1 MKNNTVYLTD
11 IKEAIEKIEK
21 YTFNVDF
28 EHFKDDDMQQ
38 DAVIRQF
45 MVIGEATNR
54 LSSDFYDEHPDFPA
68 REAVGM
74 RNLLIH
80 GYDEVNVEVV
90 WKTLQQDIPLLKEKV
105 LSILS

>member
-54 LSSDFYDEHPDFPA
+54 RTSIIRVCREKNSTFPF
-68 REAVGM
+68 G
-74 RNLLIH
+74 
-80 GYDEVNVEVV
+80 
-90 WKTLQQDIPLLKEKV
+90 DITGSV
-105 LSILS
+105 